1 MGQPASL
8 RETPVSP
15 FGADDADGSQDEPD
29 AVDDSMFSEEETA
42 ILNVLTK
49 GPANVDMISEAANI
63 SPSTVIS
70 TMIGLEILH
79 RVRKNPDGTYTK
91 KR

>member
-1 MGQPASL
+1 M
-8 RETPVSP
+8 PVNP
-15 FGADDADGSQDEPD
+15 FSAADADGGQSEPD
-29 AVDDSMFSEEETA
+29 ALDDSMFSEEETA

-63 SPSTVIS
+63 PPSAVIS

-79 RVRKNPDGTYTK
+79 RVRKNPDGTYSK